1 MTTTSNYWFGG
12 AAAYQINQ
20 SLRFNSADSATLTR
34 TPASASNQKTY
45 TFSFWHKGTARYDDK
60 KLFVVGATSVTSG
73 FVELSA
79 TGSGSGGKAGIRHS
93 GNSLTTSAI
102 YRDPSAWAHYVFAFD
117 STQATDTN
125 RLKLYVN
132 GEQVTIT
139 GTWFAQD
146 AVSRVNS
153 TDIHTIGVGRSF
165 SGTNDGFLDAY
176 LAEFNFIDG
185 TALTPSS
192 FGETDTITGAWIPK
206 KYSGSYGTNGFYLKF
221 DPSATNGI
229 GHDHSGNGNNFTAT
243 GFSTSGTG
251 TDVMS
256 DTPTNNWCTL
266 NPLEKPGGTAPVY
279 ENGNL
284 TLRNSTNYFFAHGV
298 GTFALNSGKWYFET
312 SGDTSIYVQIG
323 FLDSSQITSMTGGG
337 GISGA
342 NISWHYQSNG
352 IIRGLSSTYQDTG
365 LTAASTAGDI
375 MGLAID
381 FDAGEASWYVN
392 GTQVGSTVDFSS
404 YLASGRT
411 WYPVVAVTNEGTDIT
426 NVNFGQRAFA
436 YTPPTGYKALN
447 TQNLPEPTVKDG
459 SKYFNTVLWT
469 GNGSTQSITGVGFQP
484 DFVWSK
490 TRSPSGYGHWLGDV
504 VRGGNERLASDSTQ
518 EGRTNEGNITFDTD
532 GFSVTS
538 THPSLNNNT
547 SPIVAWN
554 WKASNT
560 SGSTNTA
567 GTITSTVSANPTAGF
582 SIVTYTGNGNNGAT
596 IGHGLGVE
604 PAMIIL
610 KERTSSPHSGNW
622 FVYHKNLPS
631 QPANI
636 NLNNTSSSAPINA
649 TGQGGMAYAASNA
662 SSVFQIY
669 TGASGVENANRSTA
683 TYVAYCFSEVAG
695 YSKFGSYTGNGS
707 SDGVFIHCGFRPA
720 FFMWKVT
727 STTGSWGMLD
737 TSRDTYNVSGKQLF
751 PNNSNAEAS
760 YTVCDFLSN
769 GVKMRNTFGDTNG
782 SGATYVFAAFAELPF
797 KYANA
802 R

>member
-1 MTTTSNYWFGG
+1 MMTSNYWFGQAG
-12 AAAYQINQ
+12 GYEINQ

-93 GNSLTTSAI
+93 GNSLITSAI

-256 DTPTNNWCTL
+256 DTPTNNYATL
-266 NPLEKPGGTAPVY
+266 NPAIRPYPSSTDVITD
-279 ENGNL
+279 GNL
-284 TLRNSTNYFFAHGV
+284 VFSSSNASVSGSAWATTLLT
-298 GTFALNSGKWYFET
+298 TGKWYYEAT
-312 SGDTSIYVQIG
+312 LTTAGPSNNCVG
-323 FLDSSQITSMTGGG
+323 FSNNTIAA
-337 GISGA
+337 GA
-342 NISWHYQSNG
+342 GTYTADARTYGWFYQSSGEKTISATTTSYGASYTTGDVIGVALDIDAATITFYKNNTSQG
-352 IIRGLSSTYQDTG
+352 QLTGLS
-365 LTAASTAGDI
+365 
-375 MGLAID
+375 
-381 FDAGEASWYVN
+381 
-392 GTQVGSTVDFSS
+392 
-404 YLASGRT
+404 LASGSSG
-411 WYPVVAVTNEGTDIT
+411 WLAAVEGFNGTVW

-447 TQNLPEPTVKDG
+447 TANLPEPTIKDG
-459 SKYFNTVLWT
+459 SANFNTVLYT
-469 GNGSTQSITGVGFQP
+469 GNGTSQSLSAGFASDLVWVKNRSTANSHQLTDS
-484 DFVWSK
+484 
-490 TRSPSGYGHWLGDV
+490 
-504 VRGGNERLASDSTQ
+504 VRGNTNALASDLTIAEYTGEISLT
-518 EGRTNEGNITFDTD
+518 GS
-532 GFSVTS
+532 GFSVTGNANATNKS
-538 THPSLNNNT
+538 AETY
-547 SPIVAWN
+547 VGWN
-554 WKASNT
+554 WKE
-560 SGSTNTA
+560 
-567 GTITSTVSANPTAGF
+567 SATAGF
-582 SIVTYTGNGNNGAT
+582 DIVTYTGNGAASQVVN
-596 IGHGLGVE
+596 HSLGVT
-604 PAMIIL
+604 PNFVIVKNRSNTASWNVWGSQGFTRLGLNIDNGDLGNFGIT
-610 KERTSSPHSGNW
+610 RGASSIT
-622 FVYHKNLPS
+622 LPS
-631 QPANI
+631 TSDVGWNA
-636 NLNNTSSSAPINA
+636 LN
-649 TGQGGMAYAASNA
+649 
-662 SSVFQIY
+662 
-669 TGASGVENANRSTA
+669 EN
-683 TYVAYCFSEVAG
+683 YVAYLWSEVASF
-695 YSKFGSYTGNGS
+695 SKFGSYTGNGS
-707 SDGVFIHCGFRPA
+707 SDGVFIHLGFKPA

-727 STTGSWGMLD
+727 STTGSWGILD
-737 TSRDTYNVSGKQLF
+737 FKRDTYNVSGKQLF
-751 PNNSNAEAS
+751 PNQSDAEAS
-760 YTVCDFLSN
+760 YTVCDLLSN
-769 GVKMRNTFGDTNG
+769 GIKMRNTFGDTNG
-782 SGATYVFAAFAELPF
+782 SGSTYIFAAFAEHPF